1 MHTKY
6 THANMTFHYPSL
18 ISHVYFSP
26 LFCHAAFVCMDM
38 YNWVCEIDTTLLKL
52 LMLIFLASISTKNKK
67 KNKKF
72 LICLHSFLLN
82 SHFTY
87 TVQHLIIT
95 YLNER
100 LSYWNCPLIVPY
112 HVPPPLEGPLYVGCV
127 GGCNA
132 SLYYHNKNVKQNTC
146 TSI

>member
-1 MHTKY
+1 MSI
-6 THANMTFHYPSL
+6 FH
-18 ISHVYFSP
+18 HYFSMQH
-26 LFCHAAFVCMDM
+26 LCMDM

-132 SLYYHNKNVKQNTC
+132 SLYNYTITIKMLNKTHAPAYKQCKLT
-146 TSI
+146 IMHHQ